1 MDHCKKESTT
11 ATQGESVVGI
21 HLQHA
26 GSVQNLLLFF
36 EALQQQ
42 PHFPQHPA
50 APSERVLNQI
60 CFLLKT

>member
-26 GSVQNLLLFF
+26 GSVQNLLLFL

-50 APSERVLNQI
+50 APSERV
-60 CFLLKT
+60 